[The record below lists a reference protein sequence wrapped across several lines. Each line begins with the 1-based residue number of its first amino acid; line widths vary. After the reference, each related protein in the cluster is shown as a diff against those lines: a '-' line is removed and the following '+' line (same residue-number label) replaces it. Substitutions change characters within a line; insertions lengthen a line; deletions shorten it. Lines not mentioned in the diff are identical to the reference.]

1 MNPRFV
7 LALTTVVST
16 FVVSSANCAPETYKI
31 DPAHSSVG
39 FKVRHLF
46 SYVTGKFMKFDGT
59 FTVDPDVPD
68 KASVTATVQS
78 TSVDTGNAKR
88 DEDLRGANF
97 FDAAKF
103 PEITFK
109 SKGVKPTGKDSADIV
124 GDFTV
129 HGVTKDLTLHAKF
142 LGKGKG
148 MGGDVSGWHLASDPI
163 KRTDF
168 GLNWNK
174 AIEGTAVVG
183 DDVEITIDIEA
194 DKVGA

>member
-1 MNPRFV
+1 MNPRLIATLACVSFV
-7 LALTTVVST
+7 A
-16 FVVSSANCAPETYKI
+16 SAHGAPENYKI
-31 DPAHSSVG
+31 DPAHSAVG
-39 FKVRHLF
+39 FNVRHLF
-46 SYVTGKFMKFDGT
+46 TNVTGKFMKFDGN
-59 FTVDPDVPD
+59 FTVDPDAPD
-68 KASVTATVQS
+68 KATVTANVQA

-88 DEDLRGANF
+88 DEDLRSANF
-97 FDAAKF
+97 FDATKY
-103 PEITFK
+103 PEIAFK
-109 SKGVKPTGKDSADIV
+109 SKSVKPTGKDTADIV
-124 GDFTV
+124 GDFTM

-148 MGGDVSGWHLASDPI
+148 MGGDVSGWHLTSDPI